1 MQGVRIDYILESILT
16 PWSVKEKVGVIIS
29 WIDKLFGETIANK
42 MISMFKEL

>member
-16 PWSVKEKVGVIIS
+16 PWCVKKRFGVVIF
-29 WIDKLFGETIANK
+29 WIDKLSGEAIANK